1 MLITPRYIEALGWA
15 AELHQGQRRDG
26 KDVPFIAHVMAVSS
40 LVWEDGGNEEQ
51 AIAGLLHDAIEDAG
65 QTYDSISLRFGMEV
79 ADIVRDCT
87 DPGKVEGSRCHDSW
101 LLCKQRFI
109 ASLEHMPEPSLLV
122 AAADKAHNARDHVM
136 DGRRDPTYWL
146 RARRGLEA
154 SAWYFQ
160 KVHRHLSRRLPG
172 SRSIELLGQAVNEI
186 LTLPDFDRLVPPGR
200 DPREWASQYEDRKQD
215 PLTGEEWAEAAGGA

>member
-15 AELHQGQRRDG
+15 GELHRGQLRNG

-65 QTYDSISLRFGMEV
+65 QTHDSIAIRFGIDV

-87 DPGKVEGSRCHDSW
+87 DPGKVAGAACPDSW
-101 LLCKQRFI
+101 LRRKKHFI
-109 ASLEHMPEPSLLV
+109 ATLADLPESSLLV
-122 AAADKAHNARDHVM
+122 AAADKAHNARDHVL
-136 DGRRDPTYWL
+136 DGRRDPSHWL
-146 RARRGLEA
+146 RARAGLEA

-160 KVHRHLSRRLPG
+160 NLHRHLSRRLPG
-172 SRSIELLGQAVNEI
+172 SRSIELLGVAVND
-186 LTLPDFDRLVPPGR
+186 LLHLPDFAHLVPEGT
-200 DPREWASQYEDRKQD
+200 DPMEWASQYEIRQLERRT
-215 PLTGEEWAEAAGGA
+215 PEEQEAA